1 MTGEINGTTM
11 RVVLQ
16 SLKSV
21 SGPQYEMLLQRAGLT
36 RFIKELPAA
45 DGKTAATGEELVRL
59 FTVVY
64 TMLGEVCTRLF
75 HRNCGV
81 AYAEGIM
88 QSGWGA
94 TMRAKA
100 PTIPADQKFNW
111 MVRELTALAE
121 HSYSPQIVTEDA
133 AAWYLASTACYVC
146 TGLQGVKA
154 PICTSTETMYKELA
168 KKMLGRTVRVVEVEC
183 VALGAPHCKFA
194 IYK

>member
-21 SGPQYEMLLQRAGLT
+21 SGPQYEMLLRRAGLD
-36 RFIKELPAA
+36 RFITELPAA
-45 DGKTAATGEELVRL
+45 DGKIVTTGEELVRL

-88 QSGWGA
+88 QSPWGA

-100 PTIPADQKFNW
+100 PTISADQKFNW
-111 MVRELTALAE
+111 MVRELISLAE

-133 AAWYLASTACYVC
+133 GAWYLASAACYVC
-146 TGLQGVKA
+146 MGLQGVKA

-183 VALGAPHCKFA
+183 AALGAPHCKFA